1 MNQRISESVNAM
13 SENGKMGKRGPT
25 FARGLPPPASAT
37 ARQDGP
43 AEQAR
48 VLPKKQSAAVER
60 RNFFRLFPPFPPLT
74 AFQRCFFIFEDM
86 RLTTKQPRNESTKR
100 TGGRVSDIQLSQLS
114 LAATISLNGR
124 RCGSDAEVTQVTQ
137 SDAEVTQP
145 FLQINGLRGL
155 RRLGSHAFLRD
166 PKRSRGLK
174 DGKIFNH
181 G

>member
-1 MNQRISESVNAM
+1 MKTRESCTRMKTVMNQRISESVNAM

-74 AFQRCFFIFEDM
+74 AFGGSFLFC
-86 RLTTKQPRNESTKR
+86 NEKR
-100 TGGRVSDIQLSQLS
+100 RINQS
-114 LAATISLNGR
+114 LVTSSPTIELNGVLRQR
-124 RCGSDAEVTQVTQ
+124 RPTGECRQRRRRSIEDPPSPLATRD
-137 SDAEVTQP
+137 SAS
-145 FLQINGLRGL
+145 LRSL
-155 RRLGSHAFLRD
+155 I
-166 PKRSRGLK
+166 SR
-174 DGKIFNH
+174 I
-181 G
+181 